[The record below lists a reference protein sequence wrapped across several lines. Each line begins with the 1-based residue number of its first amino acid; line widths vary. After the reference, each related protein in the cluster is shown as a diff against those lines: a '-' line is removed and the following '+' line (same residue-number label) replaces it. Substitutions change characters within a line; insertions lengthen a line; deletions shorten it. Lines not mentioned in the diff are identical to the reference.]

1 MLCSRKWVLLSAAI
15 LALRCSAATDA
26 QCNDILQKA
35 LEAKNPETRQQAVI
49 ALSLAAVQGPM
60 LKQLLGMMAD
70 KDVQVRLAV
79 VSGLA
84 EVKTPEAM
92 AGLRKAL
99 DDDASEV
106 SFAAAQALW
115 HLHDPAGKD
124 ALLAVL
130 AGETK
135 TASGFLTKQK
145 REALRMLHTPRTTF
159 LYAVNQGTGFIPF
172 PGAGQGISSME
183 ALLTNPS
190 VSGRA
195 TAALLLGKDSD
206 EATVA
211 ALKDA
216 LYDKNWGVR
225 AAAVHSLALRND
237 VSFKKDLAPLL
248 EDDKEQVRLRA
259 AAAYLRMSAI
269 QASTAASAKR
279 RADADKA
286 VR

>member
-1 MLCSRKWVLLSAAI
+1 MSSTRKWVLLSAAI
-15 LALRCSAATDA
+15 LALRCTAATDA
-26 QCNDILQKA
+26 QCTELLQRA

-49 ALSLAAVQGPM
+49 ALSLAAVQGPLMKELVGM
-60 LKQLLGMMAD
+60 LDD

-79 VSGLA
+79 VTGLA
-84 EVKTPEAM
+84 ELKTEA
-92 AGLRKAL
+92 ATAALRHAL
-99 DDDASEV
+99 EDDAPEV
-106 SFAAAQALW
+106 TFAAAQALW
-115 HLHDPAGKD
+115 TLHDPAGKT

-135 TASGFLTKQK
+135 SSSSFLTKQK

-159 LYAVNQGTGFIPF
+159 LYAVNQGTGFIPL
-172 PGAGQGISSME
+172 PGVGTGVSSME
-183 ALLTNPS
+183 ALLTNPL

-195 TAALLLGKDSD
+195 TAALMLGKDAD

-237 VSFKKDLAPLL
+237 VSFKKDLALML

-259 AAAYLRMSAI
+259 AAAYLRLSAI
-269 QASTAASAKR
+269 QANTARAKR
-279 RADADKA
+279 RAEADRA